1 MTPAIN
7 FLKKN
12 KINFQ
17 VHQYQHDKN
26 NESYGLEAVN
36 KLNLD
41 PQQVFKTLVVC
52 LDTGQ
57 LVVAILPVA
66 SKLSMKSVAK
76 LFHAKKASMANK
88 LDVQRATGYVLGGVS
103 PFAQKKRLPT
113 VLDSSAL
120 NFTSVHVSAG
130 KRGLEIE
137 LEAQGIIQ
145 LLNASCIDIC
155 L

>member
-1 MTPAIN
+1 MTPAID
-7 FLKKN
+7 FLKQK
-12 KINFQ
+12 KVKFQ
-17 VHQYQHDKN
+17 IHQYQHDKK

-113 VLDSSAL
+113 VLDNSAL
-120 NFTSVHVSAG
+120 NFRSVHVSAG

-145 LLNASCIDIC
+145 LLKASCIDIC

>member
-7 FLKKN
+7 FLKQK
-12 KINFQ
+12 KVNFQ
-17 VHQYQHDKN
+17 THQYEHDKN
-26 NESYGLEAVN
+26 TESYGLEAVN

-57 LVVAILPVA
+57 LIVAILPVA

-76 LFHAKKASMANK
+76 AFNAKKASMANK
-88 LDVQRATGYVLGGVS
+88 LDVQRSTGYVLGGVS
-103 PFAQKKRLPT
+103 PFAQKKRLAT
-113 VLDSSAL
+113 VLDNSAM
-120 NFTSVHVSAG
+120 NFTSIHVSAG

-137 LEAQGIIQ
+137 LEVQWLVQ
-145 LLNASCIDIC
+145 LLTASCIDIC

>member
-145 LLNASCIDIC
+145 LLKASCIDIC

>member
-76 LFHAKKASMANK
+76 LFHAKKASLANK